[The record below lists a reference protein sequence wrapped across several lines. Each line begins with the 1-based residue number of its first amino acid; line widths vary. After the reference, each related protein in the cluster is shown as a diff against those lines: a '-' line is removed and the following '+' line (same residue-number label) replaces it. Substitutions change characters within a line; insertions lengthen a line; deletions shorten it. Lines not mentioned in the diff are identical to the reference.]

1 MGLSG
6 RAANSE
12 PQNFFQ
18 LSLWSANIPPKPFS
32 KTRFLSSAEAFFAF
46 GAAEVVGVGYE
57 IGGFRRAFREVE
69 NRVELH

>member
-32 KTRFLSSAEAFFAF
+32 KTRFLSSAEAFFVFAPPKSS
-46 GAAEVVGVGYE
+46 A
-57 IGGFRRAFREVE
+57 
-69 NRVELH
+69 